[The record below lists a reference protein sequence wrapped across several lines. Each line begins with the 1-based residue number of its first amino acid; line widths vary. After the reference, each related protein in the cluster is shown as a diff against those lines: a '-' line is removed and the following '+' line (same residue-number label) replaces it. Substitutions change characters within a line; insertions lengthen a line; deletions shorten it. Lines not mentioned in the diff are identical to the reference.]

1 MVRNGNIIL
10 FKQFG
15 SKWAQQEFHN
25 MMIIVEIDTTTSCI
39 TLTNGFCHMFS
50 FTTFSKRI
58 SFLYKIHV
66 FKILSYVR
74 AWPFMG
80 LIGNH
85 CLSCSLSS
93 TIFMIFPFWS
103 YHICSF
109 SGMCLFIMNILEI
122 SCYYILSIYLIF
134 SEKNCQV
141 TYRFHESVLHKL
153 YTFIFWTILMQNS
166 FLGIKMAQRIYSY

>member
-93 TIFMIFPFWS
+93 TIFMIFS
-103 YHICSF
+103 
-109 SGMCLFIMNILEI
+109 ILEL
-122 SCYYILSIYLIF
+122 SHLFFFRNVPFYHEYIRNFLLLYFIYLL
-134 SEKNCQV
+134 N
-141 TYRFHESVLHKL
+141 
-153 YTFIFWTILMQNS
+153 
-166 FLGIKMAQRIYSY
+166 FLGKKLLGNIQIS